1 MICTA
6 LLSRFSKFWKLP
18 RSFVV
23 MCCPFILYRC
33 SYEIAQ
39 STSMHLLTRTWHYK
53 IVSGSLSGVTVSL
66 MNEHGCKYWRLKG
79 NLVVSNSFNDWLYC
93 KHKSTSTKDGKSLG
107 SSTILVQDGLDIQE
121 LPVIVKKTS
130 DVLAVVGSTSDKPE
144 NSSVLENKN
153 LEKDTIDVDLYSY
166 LSENKRFDHVK
177 VEQCDIDLMNIQTN
191 LEACLSTKQLLAY
204 LRDLPLKEVSS
215 SVALAVL
222 ERLIELKGVG
232 SDEISL
238 EDISPEH
245 TLYSVIIYRLCELV
259 SSFEDINAML
269 AGLGCVLKGR
279 MDEEEKRVYVECFVQ
294 DCLYQ
299 VSDGKL
305 SILQTCELV
314 NLLHRAGGDQQVTV
328 DKLWSSIVD
337 SAEYI
342 DEKNI
347 LTVFGILPC
356 FKTSQ
361 AVVLRTLMKRVE
373 LCYLK
378 LTGTQV
384 ALILQVVSNL
394 RQRPYKLLSVLTR
407 WTNLNLHTL
416 SEKEFKDIVRF
427 MNRMK
432 FRDSGLDHAVE
443 RYMKTKGLKCQNTG
457 VVRVV
462 SEYCTL
468 FRWRNTKVLEC
479 LAAVFIKHGKKI
491 SRERVESIV
500 HLFGLLNHQPAC
512 AFEFFEN
519 LENLLLERFADFK
532 PQSIIEILMSCIY
545 LQRYPLNFVKKV
557 MSPFFLDRLNV
568 SLADAELQWAHK
580 RLKLLDAALSLECHQ
595 YRGPFFPK
603 NLSAKSIHKD
613 GRLLKLKTS
622 LNDCF
627 SELLGG
633 GDRFKFSFV
642 IPRLPLSDL
651 YIIDYFFHLNKAGY
665 PLPLCSPSGIY
676 KRVAVLVHLPEHYCL
691 NTDHLIGPQ
700 SMRERHLHLLG
711 YEVIHLNYEA
721 LDRLNS
727 QPERLDYLKKHLV
740 FPFSSLSSKH

>member
-1 MICTA
+1 M
-6 LLSRFSKFWKLP
+6 S
-18 RSFVV
+18 
-23 MCCPFILYRC
+23 CPFISCRC
-33 SYEIAQ
+33 KYEIAQ

-53 IVSGSLSGVTVSL
+53 IISGPASKVIVSL
-66 MNEHGCKYWRLKG
+66 IKEQNCKYWKSKGSFTGLNTLNDRLYYR
-79 NLVVSNSFNDWLYC
+79 F
-93 KHKSTSTKDGKSLG
+93 KSTFTKDRNSLG

-130 DVLAVVGSTSDKPE
+130 DVLAVIGCTPDRSE

-153 LEKDTIDVDLYSY
+153 LKKDRIDTDLYSY
-166 LSENKRFDHVK
+166 LSKNKER
-177 VEQCDIDLMNIQTN
+177 VEHKKIEQSESDFMKIRTN
-191 LEACLSTKQLLAY
+191 LEACLCMKQLMAY
-204 LRDLPLKEVSS
+204 LQNLPLKEVSS
-215 SVALAVL
+215 VVALAVL
-222 ERLIELKGVG
+222 ERLIDLQGVG
-232 SDEISL
+232 LDKISL
-238 EDISPEH
+238 KEFSVENSVH
-245 TLYSVIIYRLCELV
+245 SVIIYRLCELV
-259 SSFEDINAML
+259 CGSEDISAIL
-269 AGLGCVLKGR
+269 AGLGCVLRGR
-279 MDEEEKRVYVECFVQ
+279 MADEERKRYIECFVQ

-305 SILQTCELV
+305 NILQICELV
-314 NLLHRAGGDQQVTV
+314 NLLHRAGGDHQATV

-337 SAEYI
+337 SAKYI
-342 DEKNI
+342 NEKNI

-361 AVVLRTLMKRVE
+361 VIILRTLTKQVE
-373 LCYLK
+373 LCSLK

-384 ALILQVVSNL
+384 ALILQIVSNL
-394 RQRPYKLLSVLTR
+394 RQRPYKLLSVLTK

-416 SEKEFKDIVRF
+416 SEKEFKDIIRF

-432 FRDSGLDHAVE
+432 FRDSGLDNALE

-457 VVRVV
+457 IVRVV
-462 SEYCTL
+462 SEYCAL

-479 LAAVFIKHGKKI
+479 LAAVFIKHGKKMPPENI
-491 SRERVESIV
+491 ESIV
-500 HLFGLLNHQPAC
+500 NLFGLLNHQPPY

-519 LENLLLERFADFK
+519 LENVLLERFADFK

-557 MSPFFLDRLNV
+557 ISPFFLDRLNAC
-568 SLADAELQWAHK
+568 LADAELRWAHS
-580 RLKLLDAALSLECHQ
+580 RLKLLDAALTLECHQ

-603 NLSAKSIHKD
+603 NLSAKSLHKD
-613 GRLLKLKTS
+613 GRLVKLKTS

-633 GDRFKFSFV
+633 EDRYKFSVV

-651 YIIDYFFHLNKAGY
+651 YIIDYLFHLNKAGC
-665 PLPLCSPSGIY
+665 PLPLYSVSGIY

-700 SMRERHLHLLG
+700 STRERHLHLLG
-711 YEVIHLNYEA
+711 YEVVHLNYEA
-721 LDRLNS
+721 LNRLSS
-727 QPERLDYLKKHLV
+727 QTERLDYLKKQLV
-740 FPFSSLSSKH
+740 FPFNSSAS